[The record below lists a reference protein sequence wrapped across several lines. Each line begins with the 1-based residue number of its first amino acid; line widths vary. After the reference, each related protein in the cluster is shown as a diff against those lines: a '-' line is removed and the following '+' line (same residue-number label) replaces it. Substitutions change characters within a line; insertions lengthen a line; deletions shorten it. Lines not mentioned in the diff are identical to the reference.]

1 MNKKIVG
8 IYSIIHFIVDC
19 ASAILV
25 TNLVAR
31 KIGQGTNLFIA
42 ILIYNFFAFAMQ
54 LPIGIVADKI
64 NKNAI
69 CSAIGCVLVAIAFG
83 FSNFGI
89 ISCLIAGIGNA
100 MFHLGG
106 GIDVLNISNKKAT
119 LSGIFVSTGAMGI
132 FLGEKSASIGFDKYY
147 IVIFVLL
154 ISAIS
159 LLWLYDQIKDKVK
172 NEKVIIPK
180 INTNEIIAIVCL
192 VITIVIRGYVGLIL
206 SFEWKSNFILALI
219 SIFAVVFGKILG
231 GIIGDKI
238 GFMKISLISLIAS
251 AFTFIFAFNNSILGI
266 LAILFFNMTMPI
278 TLTALSNIL
287 FNNKG
292 MAFGLSTF
300 ALFIGAIPVFFGYK
314 DVIFNSAGLFIT
326 IIISAI
332 ILYIG
337 IKKYTIIMEKKHD
350 FKFSNFF
357 VLNNYNRTNCI
368 FHHRN

>member
-8 IYSIIHFIVDC
+8 IYSVIHFVVDLAC
-19 ASAILV
+19 AILV
-25 TNLVAR
+25 SNFVTQ
-31 KIGQGTNLFIA
+31 KMGQGTDLFIA

-54 LPIGIVADKI
+54 LPIGIIADKI

-69 CSAIGCVLVAIAFG
+69 CSAIGCLLVAIAFG
-83 FSNFGI
+83 FANVGI
-89 ISCLIAGIGNA
+89 IACLIAGIGNA
-100 MFHLGG
+100 MFHVGG

-132 FLGEKSASIGFDKYY
+132 FLGGKSASIGFNKYY
-147 IVIFVLL
+147 IVIIILL
-154 ISAIS
+154 LSAIA
-159 LLWLYDQIKDKVK
+159 LFWLYKQIKSKVK

-180 INTNEIIAIVCL
+180 VNNNEIIAISCL
-192 VITIVIRGYVGLIL
+192 IFTVIVRGYVGLIL

-219 SIFAVVFGKILG
+219 SIFAVVFGKMLG

-238 GFMKISLISLIAS
+238 GFMKISLISLIVS
-251 AFTFIFAFNNSILGI
+251 AFLFIFAFNNSVIGI

-292 MAFGLSTF
+292 MAFGLLTV
-300 ALFIGAIPVFFGYK
+300 ALFIGAVPVFFGYK
-314 DVIFNSAGLFIT
+314 GVIFNPVGLFVT
-326 IIISAI
+326 TIISAI

-337 IKKYTIIMEKKHD
+337 IKKYFGILEKKE
-350 FKFSNFF
+350 
-357 VLNNYNRTNCI
+357 
-368 FHHRN
+368 